1 MNTNSTITINT
12 GKTTIKIIPDSDNG
26 KAAILQQSS
35 GKTTNFTIINCK
47 DGELGKHITSF
58 LTKNNIVNQN
68 VIKIISNALLHNNKL
83 SIYTNS
89 NHSINATYFCKNG
102 DVYDDYDNEDD
113 FTLNATTLKGYAEYM
128 EDANTIHLKDDNNNF
143 VLNLKVPQKI
153 SASKGMDLQD
163 AINSKRMARYSDAEY
178 NIAPNSVRTASKKG
192 DFTFGALYGNEVDSI
207 AMLESET
214 GLFTKYEKSR
224 FALSTTYKKNL
235 NTTYNQFYD
244 TISLAP
250 EFKLNNYMSIKN
262 EYKADL
268 TRNRKSGALIFSFN
282 PFGKKDSDRMRL
294 ELGAKQTIYED
305 NVTTKTEFSFS
316 TQFKL

>member
-1 MNTNSTITINT
+1 MNKVLLLSAVILIFGLPVFSAEGEDIRLPNIFIYT
-12 GKTTIKIIPDSDNG
+12 IPDNIKQKPEVPEDTDAPEDAYVNETPVSD
-26 KAAILQQSS
+26 KSDKVS
-35 GKTTNFTIINCK
+35 EDEINLSL
-47 DGELGKHITSF
+47 DG
-58 LTKNNIVNQN
+58 
-68 VIKIISNALLHNNKL
+68 
-83 SIYTNS
+83 
-89 NHSINATYFCKNG
+89 
-102 DVYDDYDNEDD
+102 DDYDDEDD

>member
-1 MNTNSTITINT
+1 MNKVLLLSAVILIFGLPVFSAEGEDIRLPNIFIYT
-12 GKTTIKIIPDSDNG
+12 IPDNIKQKPEVPEDTDAPEDAYVNETPVSD
-26 KAAILQQSS
+26 KSDKVS
-35 GKTTNFTIINCK
+35 EDEINLSL
-47 DGELGKHITSF
+47 DG
-58 LTKNNIVNQN
+58 
-68 VIKIISNALLHNNKL
+68 
-83 SIYTNS
+83 
-89 NHSINATYFCKNG
+89 
-102 DVYDDYDNEDD
+102 DDYNDEDD

-192 DFTFGALYGNEVDSI
+192 DFTFGALYGNEVDNI

-282 PFGKKDSDRMRL
+282 PFGQKDSDRMRL

>member
-102 DVYDDYDNEDD
+102 DVYDDYDNEDEFNENCESDITGLYTSDISGD
-113 FTLNATTLKGYAEYM
+113 FHGDIVGTMSGDINGDLNGDIVGTMSGDINGDLNGDIVGTMSGDISGDFNGDIIGIMHGIIKGNTNEAIICDEDDEDNFAINNKNNRTDIYTSDISGDFYGDITGTMKCDIKGNLYGDITGVM
-128 EDANTIHLKDDNNNF
+128 EGNIEGDLNGDILNTMNGDIGGNLNGDIFGIMNGNISGDINGDILGTMRGIIKGKINRSDANN
-143 VLNLKVPQKI
+143 
-153 SASKGMDLQD
+153 
-163 AINSKRMARYSDAEY
+163 
-178 NIAPNSVRTASKKG
+178 
-192 DFTFGALYGNEVDSI
+192 
-207 AMLESET
+207 
-214 GLFTKYEKSR
+214 
-224 FALSTTYKKNL
+224 
-235 NTTYNQFYD
+235 
-244 TISLAP
+244 
-250 EFKLNNYMSIKN
+250 
-262 EYKADL
+262 
-268 TRNRKSGALIFSFN
+268 
-282 PFGKKDSDRMRL
+282 
-294 ELGAKQTIYED
+294 
-305 NVTTKTEFSFS
+305 
-316 TQFKL
+316 

>member
-1 MNTNSTITINT
+1 MKKVLLLSAVILIFGLPVFSAEGEDIRLPNIFIYT
-12 GKTTIKIIPDSDNG
+12 IPDNIKQKPEVQEDTDAPEDAYVNETPVSD
-26 KAAILQQSS
+26 KSDKVS
-35 GKTTNFTIINCK
+35 EDEINLSL
-47 DGELGKHITSF
+47 DG
-58 LTKNNIVNQN
+58 
-68 VIKIISNALLHNNKL
+68 
-83 SIYTNS
+83 
-89 NHSINATYFCKNG
+89 
-102 DVYDDYDNEDD
+102 DDYNDEDD

-282 PFGKKDSDRMRL
+282 PFGQKDSDRMRL

>member
-102 DVYDDYDNEDD
+102 DVYDDYDNEDEFNENCESDITGLYTSDISGD
-113 FTLNATTLKGYAEYM
+113 FHGDIVGTMSGDINGDLNGDIVGTMSG
-128 EDANTIHLKDDNNNF
+128 DINGD
-143 VLNLKVPQKI
+143 LKVENIGKNKDNIKYIHIRDYNKKTQEYVYFGEGTIPITKLFKSLNKDKYDGVI
-153 SASKGMDLQD
+153 SLETMLPK
-163 AINSKRMARYSDAEY
+163 Y
-178 NIAPNSVRTASKKG
+178 NKNESKK
-192 DFTFGALYGNEVDSI
+192 DIFV
-207 AMLESET
+207 
-214 GLFTKYEKSR
+214 KS
-224 FALSTTYKKNL
+224 YKSLMNI
-235 NTTYNQFYD
+235 YNM
-244 TISLAP
+244 
-250 EFKLNNYMSIKN
+250 E
-262 EYKADL
+262 E
-268 TRNRKSGALIFSFN
+268 
-282 PFGKKDSDRMRL
+282 
-294 ELGAKQTIYED
+294 
-305 NVTTKTEFSFS
+305 
-316 TQFKL
+316 

>member
-1 MNTNSTITINT
+1 MKKVLLLSAVILIFGLPVFSAEGEDIRLPNIFIYT
-12 GKTTIKIIPDSDNG
+12 IPDNIKQKPEVPEDTDAPEDAYVNETPVSD
-26 KAAILQQSS
+26 KSDKVS
-35 GKTTNFTIINCK
+35 EDEINLSL
-47 DGELGKHITSF
+47 DG
-58 LTKNNIVNQN
+58 
-68 VIKIISNALLHNNKL
+68 
-83 SIYTNS
+83 
-89 NHSINATYFCKNG
+89 
-102 DVYDDYDNEDD
+102 DDYNDEDD

-282 PFGKKDSDRMRL
+282 PFGQKDSDRMRL

>member
-1 MNTNSTITINT
+1 MKKVLLLSAVILIFGLPVFSAEGEDIRLPNIFIYT
-12 GKTTIKIIPDSDNG
+12 IPDNIKQKPEVPEDTDASEDAYVNETPVSD
-26 KAAILQQSS
+26 KSDKVS
-35 GKTTNFTIINCK
+35 EDEINLSL
-47 DGELGKHITSF
+47 DG
-58 LTKNNIVNQN
+58 
-68 VIKIISNALLHNNKL
+68 
-83 SIYTNS
+83 
-89 NHSINATYFCKNG
+89 
-102 DVYDDYDNEDD
+102 DDYNDEDD

>member
-1 MNTNSTITINT
+1 MPEDTDAPEDAYVNETPVSDKSDKVSEDEINL
-12 GKTTIKIIPDSDNG
+12 S
-26 KAAILQQSS
+26 L
-35 GKTTNFTIINCK
+35 
-47 DGELGKHITSF
+47 DG
-58 LTKNNIVNQN
+58 
-68 VIKIISNALLHNNKL
+68 
-83 SIYTNS
+83 
-89 NHSINATYFCKNG
+89 
-102 DVYDDYDNEDD
+102 DDYNDEDD

-282 PFGKKDSDRMRL
+282 PFGQKDSDRMRL

>member
-102 DVYDDYDNEDD
+102 DVYDDYDNEDEFNENCESD
-113 FTLNATTLKGYAEYM
+113 ITGLYTS
-128 EDANTIHLKDDNNNF
+128 D
-143 VLNLKVPQKI
+143 I
-153 SASKGMDLQD
+153 S
-163 AINSKRMARYSDAEY
+163 
-178 NIAPNSVRTASKKG
+178 G
-192 DFTFGALYGNEVDSI
+192 DFHGDIVGT
-207 AMLESET
+207 
-214 GLFTKYEKSR
+214 
-224 FALSTTYKKNL
+224 
-235 NTTYNQFYD
+235 
-244 TISLAP
+244 
-250 EFKLNNYMSIKN
+250 
-262 EYKADL
+262 
-268 TRNRKSGALIFSFN
+268 
-282 PFGKKDSDRMRL
+282 
-294 ELGAKQTIYED
+294 
-305 NVTTKTEFSFS
+305 
-316 TQFKL
+316 

>member
-1 MNTNSTITINT
+1 MKKVLLLSAVILIFGLPVFSAEGEDIRLPNIFIYT
-12 GKTTIKIIPDSDNG
+12 IPDNIKQKPEVQEDTDAPEDAYVNETPVSD
-26 KAAILQQSS
+26 KADKVSEDE
-35 GKTTNFTIINCK
+35 INLSL
-47 DGELGKHITSF
+47 DG
-58 LTKNNIVNQN
+58 
-68 VIKIISNALLHNNKL
+68 
-83 SIYTNS
+83 
-89 NHSINATYFCKNG
+89 
-102 DVYDDYDNEDD
+102 DDYDNEDD

-282 PFGKKDSDRMRL
+282 PFGQKDSDRMRL

>member
-1 MNTNSTITINT
+1 MSDKADKVSEDEINL
-12 GKTTIKIIPDSDNG
+12 S
-26 KAAILQQSS
+26 L
-35 GKTTNFTIINCK
+35 
-47 DGELGKHITSF
+47 DG
-58 LTKNNIVNQN
+58 
-68 VIKIISNALLHNNKL
+68 
-83 SIYTNS
+83 
-89 NHSINATYFCKNG
+89 
-102 DVYDDYDNEDD
+102 DDYDNEDD

-163 AINSKRMARYSDAEY
+163 AINSKRMARYSDAD

-282 PFGKKDSDRMRL
+282 PFGQKDSDRMRL

>member
-1 MNTNSTITINT
+1 MKKVLLLSAVILIFGLPVFSAEGEDIRLPNIFIYT
-12 GKTTIKIIPDSDNG
+12 IPDNIKQKPEVPEDTDAPEDAYVNETPVSD
-26 KAAILQQSS
+26 KSDKVS
-35 GKTTNFTIINCK
+35 EDEINLSL
-47 DGELGKHITSF
+47 DG
-58 LTKNNIVNQN
+58 
-68 VIKIISNALLHNNKL
+68 
-83 SIYTNS
+83 
-89 NHSINATYFCKNG
+89 
-102 DVYDDYDNEDD
+102 DDYDDEDD

-282 PFGKKDSDRMRL
+282 PFGQKDSDRMRL

>member
-1 MNTNSTITINT
+1 MKKVLLLSSVILIFGLPVFSAEGEDIRLPNIFIYT
-12 GKTTIKIIPDSDNG
+12 IPDNIKQKPEVQEDTDAPEDAYVNETPVSD
-26 KAAILQQSS
+26 KSDKVS
-35 GKTTNFTIINCK
+35 EDEINLSL
-47 DGELGKHITSF
+47 DG
-58 LTKNNIVNQN
+58 
-68 VIKIISNALLHNNKL
+68 
-83 SIYTNS
+83 
-89 NHSINATYFCKNG
+89 
-102 DVYDDYDNEDD
+102 DDYDNEDD

-282 PFGKKDSDRMRL
+282 PFGKRDSDRMRL

>member
-1 MNTNSTITINT
+1 MKKVLLLSAVILIFGLPVFSAEGEDIRLPNIFIYT
-12 GKTTIKIIPDSDNG
+12 IPDNIKQKPEVQEDTDAPEDAYVNETPVSD
-26 KAAILQQSS
+26 KADNVSEDE
-35 GKTTNFTIINCK
+35 INLSL
-47 DGELGKHITSF
+47 DG
-58 LTKNNIVNQN
+58 
-68 VIKIISNALLHNNKL
+68 
-83 SIYTNS
+83 
-89 NHSINATYFCKNG
+89 
-102 DVYDDYDNEDD
+102 DDYDNEDD

>member
-1 MNTNSTITINT
+1 MKKVLLLSAVLLISGLPVFSAEGEDVKLPNIFIYT
-12 GKTTIKIIPDSDNG
+12 IPDDIKHKPEIPDDADAPEDAYINETNV
-26 KAAILQQSS
+26 S
-35 GKTTNFTIINCK
+35 GKSDEVSEEEIN
-47 DGELGKHITSF
+47 LN
-58 LTKNNIVNQN
+58 L
-68 VIKIISNALLHNNKL
+68 
-83 SIYTNS
+83 
-89 NHSINATYFCKNG
+89 
-102 DVYDDYDNEDD
+102 DYVAEEDD
-113 FTLNATTLKGYAEYM
+113 EFTLNATTLKGYAEYV
-128 EDANTIHLKDDNNNF
+128 EDANAIHLKDDNNNF

-153 SASKGMDLQD
+153 SASKGLDLQN
-163 AINSKRMARYSDAEY
+163 AINAKRMARYSDAEY
-178 NIAPNSVRTASKKG
+178 AIAPNSIRTSSKKG
-192 DFTFGALYGNEVDSI
+192 DFTFGALYGNEVDNI

-282 PFGKKDSDRMRL
+282 PFGSKDSDRMRL
-294 ELGAKQTIYED
+294 ELGAKQTVYD
-305 NVTTKTEFSFS
+305 YNVTTKTEFSFS
-316 TQFKL
+316 TQFNF